1 MELLEH
7 RVLVD
12 ARRNQ
17 AGESRHD
24 QTRVADGLWRAQV
37 DVVLVAEDGVGA
49 QLVSARFQGQARSGA
64 FLLENGGYAVAC
76 RKWRDIERE
85 DKKKKLSTG
94 GWTKLNFEIETL
106 TVLILDH
113 NKSDFGNFWL

>member
-85 DKKKKLSTG
+85 DQKKKIVNRRLNE
-94 GWTKLNFEIETL
+94 TKFRNRNINSSNFG
-106 TVLILDH
+106 
-113 NKSDFGNFWL
+113 S